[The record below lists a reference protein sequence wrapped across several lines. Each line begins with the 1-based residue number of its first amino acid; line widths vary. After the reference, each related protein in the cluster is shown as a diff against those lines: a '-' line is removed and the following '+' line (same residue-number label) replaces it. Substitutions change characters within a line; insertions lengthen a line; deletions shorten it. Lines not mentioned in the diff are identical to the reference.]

1 MLSGENA
8 FQSYIHLHVHHL
20 FTVVMHCVMHEV
32 FAFTVLI
39 LGFCTCLRAA
49 NKITSIIH
57 DMPV

>member
-1 MLSGENA
+1 
-8 FQSYIHLHVHHL
+8 
-20 FTVVMHCVMHEV
+20 VMHEV
-32 FAFTVLI
+32 FAFAVLI